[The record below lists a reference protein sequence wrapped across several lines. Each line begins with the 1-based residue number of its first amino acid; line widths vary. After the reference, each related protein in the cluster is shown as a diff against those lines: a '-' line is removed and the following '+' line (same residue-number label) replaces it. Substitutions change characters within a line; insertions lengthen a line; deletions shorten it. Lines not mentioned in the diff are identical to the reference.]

1 MNNDI
6 TPDDLMK
13 YYPADKLIDLTK
25 DELLIIAR
33 KFVELSKEYFPGT
46 EKEIE
51 EIINNEIKR
60 KANLN

>member
-1 MNNDI
+1 MENIIMNNDI

-46 EKEIE
+46 EK
-51 EIINNEIKR
+51 
-60 KANLN
+60 